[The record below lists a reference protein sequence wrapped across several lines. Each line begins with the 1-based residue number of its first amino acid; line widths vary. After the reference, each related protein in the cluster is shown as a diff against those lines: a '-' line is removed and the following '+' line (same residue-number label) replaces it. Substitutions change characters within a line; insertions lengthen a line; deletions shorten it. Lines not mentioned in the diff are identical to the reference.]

1 MIYEEGDYFG
11 GTVNI
16 AAARI
21 AAQAGADQV
30 FVGEDL
36 VRVIEP
42 SDFVLRDLGGFD
54 LKGISRPIRIYE
66 VKSSGDESDPSSRR
80 PAS

>member
-1 MIYEEGDYFG
+1 
-11 GTVNI
+11 
-16 AAARI
+16 
-21 AAQAGADQV
+21 V